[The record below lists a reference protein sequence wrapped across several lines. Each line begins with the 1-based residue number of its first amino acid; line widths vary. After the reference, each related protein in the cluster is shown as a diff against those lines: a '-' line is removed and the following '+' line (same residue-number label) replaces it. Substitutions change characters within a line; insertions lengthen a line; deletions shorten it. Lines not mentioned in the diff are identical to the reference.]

1 MAQLWPAG
9 HSAATES
16 LHKFVKA
23 KGKQIEAKQDPSKG
37 GKEESQMAD
46 DGMQVLINGY
56 SDGRSRVDQ
65 PKTSRMSP
73 YLSAGVISVRQ
84 CVNATLALSKKN
96 KLNVDKK
103 TSIGTWISEVA
114 WRDYYQH
121 VLAAFPRVCMGHA
134 FQKHLDGVVWEDPS
148 ENLQAWKDGRT
159 GYPLVDAGIRQ
170 MKLEVRLPSIFRFVR
185 DVDSD

>member
-1 MAQLWPAG
+1 MGFAEIGPFFQTEIPTELEGFTLPEEDAKNMAQLWPAG

-23 KGKQIEAKQDPSKG
+23 KGDQIEAKQDPSKG
-37 GKEESQMAD
+37 GKEEAQMAD

-65 PKTSRMSP
+65 PNTSRMSP

-84 CVNATLALSKKN
+84 CVNATLALSKN

-103 TSIGTWISEVA
+103 TSIGVWVSEVA
-114 WRDYYQH
+114 WRDFCSSFCH
-121 VLAAFPRVCMGHA
+121 SGPR
-134 FQKHLDGVVWEDPS
+134 
-148 ENLQAWKDGRT
+148 NN
-159 GYPLVDAGIRQ
+159 Y
-170 MKLEVRLPSIFRFVR
+170 
-185 DVDSD
+185 